1 MKWATKARQW
11 LAKSLVRDLDH
22 GGWVDVASAWNY
34 WQSGQWSS
42 NGVNSVVYACVQA
55 YAQTIAQLP
64 ALHLRR
70 DHEGYNETLSDTSVA
85 RVMRRPNNYQTRSD
99 FLLNLVHSLL
109 FEGNGYAIAER
120 SGGQIVALH
129 LVPPHACSPHVAQ
142 GEIFYHVSPED
153 PSGLPPMLIPA
164 RDVLHVR
171 MHTPHDPL
179 RGESPIYA
187 AALAIKVNTNAMGHT
202 SKFFEQMSRPSGI
215 LTTDEKLTAE
225 QTKALRQRW
234 EEMSAGVNSGKVPIL
249 GWGINWKPLS
259 LSATDSQLI
268 ELLKFSVEDIG
279 RAYRTPLPLIGV
291 LEQSSYNNVHNLL
304 SFWKASGLGFVIEH
318 IEQALAVLFDLPA
331 NERVELDTDNLL
343 RTDLLSRIDALTKGI
358 TGGLYAPNEGRRI
371 EGLRPVEG
379 GDMPR
384 VQQQMVPLDYE
395 APAPATPAAPQEPEM
410 GDEQMRAII
419 ESAAA

>member
-1 MKWATKARQW
+1 MNWVTKARQW
-11 LAKSLVRDLDH
+11 LAKSIVRDIDH
-22 GGWVDVASAWNY
+22 GGWIDVASAWNY
-34 WQSGQWSS
+34 WQSGQYSS
-42 NGVNSVVYACVQA
+42 NGVNNVVYACVQA

-64 ALHLRR
+64 AEHLRK
-70 DHEGYNETLSDTSVA
+70 DAEGYKKELMDSAVA
-85 RVMRRPNNYQTRSD
+85 RVMRRPNHYQTRSD

-109 FEGNGYAIAER
+109 FDGNAYALAER
-120 SGGQIVALH
+120 RGGAIVALH
-129 LVPPHACSPHVAQ
+129 LVSPGACNPHVAD
-142 GEIFYHVSPED
+142 GEIFYHVSPGD
-153 PSGLPPMLIPA
+153 PSGLPPMLVPA

-215 LTTDEKLTAE
+215 LTTPEKLTAE
-225 QTKALRQRW
+225 QTQALRQRW

-249 GWGINWKPLS
+249 GWGFDWKPLS
-259 LSATDSQLI
+259 LSATDAQLI
-268 ELLKFSVEDIG
+268 EALKFSVEDIA

-291 LEQSSYNNVHNLL
+291 LDQSSYNNVHNLL
-304 SFWKASGLGFVIEH
+304 GFWKASGLGFVIEH

-343 RTDLLSRIDALTKGI
+343 RTDLVSRIDAVTRGI
-358 TGGLYAPNEGRRI
+358 TGGLYSPNEARKS
-371 EGLRPVEG
+371 EGLPKVEG

-395 APAPATPAAPQEPEM
+395 EPKQLPTPAHDPEY